1 VALHRHP
8 ENGSE
13 SARTASGEGAST
25 DIAYRLDRLEDALID
40 LATIVTEG
48 AISRP
53 SVLVGPEGTEASE
66 RFTAFVSAVRM
77 ERSS

>member
-1 VALHRHP
+1 MALLWHP
-8 ENGSE
+8 ETGSE
-13 SARTASGEGAST
+13 SVRAVSSEAAADGT
-25 DIAYRLDRLEDALID
+25 AYRLDRLEDALID

-48 AISRP
+48 SISRP
-53 SVLVGPEGTEASE
+53 SVLVGPEGAEASE